1 MQEYS
6 RPLDES
12 IDTDVNVFSLLEER
26 AERNPNGSLVEYV
39 GADGVWKSY
48 TAEEFRD
55 KVIAVAKGFIARGVM
70 PGDAVSIIAHTSWQW
85 TVLDM
90 AIMSIGALT
99 VPIYET
105 SSSLQI
111 QHIVQDSQVCS
122 IFVESP
128 EMLPKVEAV
137 QEECPTLHDVYV
149 MNRGAIDACIE
160 YGKAVTDAE
169 FYERVHAV
177 NGSDIA
183 TIVYTSGSTGE
194 PKGIELTHSNF
205 VFIAKS
211 GVISMPDIAL
221 KGSPRLLLFLP
232 LAHVFARFMQLFCF
246 AGNITLGLT
255 SNLKT
260 VLSDFQTFKPTFIL
274 GVPRIF
280 EKIYN
285 AASQKAG
292 RGVKGFIFAYA
303 SKVAREWSRAQQ
315 SSSMV
320 PPMLALSH
328 SICKKLVYAPL
339 LHVFGGSVSYAIS
352 GGAPLDLSIAHFFN
366 GIGLPLLEGYGM
378 TETCAPSMVN
388 PTIGYRIGTVG
399 LPVKGVSVAI
409 ADDGELCIK
418 SPAVCKGYHNNPELT
433 KQQIVNGWLHT
444 GDFGSLDDD
453 GFVRITGRK
462 KDLIIT
468 AGGKNLSPNALEASL
483 MSSPII
489 SQAVVIGDRKPF
501 VSAIIALDLSEVN
514 TWLSSRGACPVRS
527 LKEASRNGI
536 VRAEVERAVSKANE
550 LVSRAESIRKF
561 EIVPDEFTQAN
572 GLITPSL
579 KARRQVVVERYNDLI
594 EHVIYAPRK
603 R

>member
-39 GADGVWKSY
+39 GADSVWKSY
-48 TAEEFRD
+48 TAQEFRD

-85 TVLDM
+85 TILDM

-255 SNLKT
+255 STLKT
-260 VLSDFQTFKPTFIL
+260 
-274 GVPRIF
+274 
-280 EKIYN
+280 
-285 AASQKAG
+285 
-292 RGVKGFIFAYA
+292 
-303 SKVAREWSRAQQ
+303 
-315 SSSMV
+315 
-320 PPMLALSH
+320 
-328 SICKKLVYAPL
+328 
-339 LHVFGGSVSYAIS
+339 VFGGSVSYAIS

-388 PTIGYRIGTVG
+388 PTTGYRIGTVG

-527 LKEASRNGI
+527 LKEASHNGI

>member
-1 MQEYS
+1 MQQYS
-6 RPLDES
+6 RPLDETLD
-12 IDTDVNVFSLLEER
+12 IDDSVFSLLEER
-26 AERNPNGSLVEYV
+26 ASRSPHDSLIEYV
-39 GADGVWKSY
+39 DTADTWQSY

-55 KVIAVAKGFIARGVM
+55 LVIAVAKGMIAKGIM

-90 AIMSIGALT
+90 AIMAIGAMT

-105 SSSLQI
+105 SSPLQI
-111 QHIVQDSQVCS
+111 QHIISDSNVRS

-128 EMLPKVEAV
+128 EMLPKVEAA
-137 QEECPTLHDVYV
+137 QEYCPTLTDVYV
-149 MNRGAIDACIE
+149 ISRGAIAACVE
-160 YGKAVTDAE
+160 YGKSVTDAE
-169 FYERVHAV
+169 FYERAHAV
-177 NGSDIA
+177 QGSDVA

-211 GVISMPDIAL
+211 GVISMPDIAY
-221 KGSPRLLLFLP
+221 KNQPRLLLFLP
-232 LAHVFARFMQLFCF
+232 LAHVFARFMQFFCF
-246 AGNITLGLT
+246 TGNITLGLT

-260 VLSDFQTFKPTFIL
+260 VLTDFQTFKPTFIL

-292 RGVKGFIFAYA
+292 RGVKGIIFAYA
-303 SKVAREWSRAQQ
+303 AQVARDWSYAQQ
-315 SSSMV
+315 SGAMV
-320 PPMLALSH
+320 SPMLAISH
-328 SICKKLVYAPL
+328 ELCKKLVYKPL
-339 LHVFGGSVSYAIS
+339 LQVFGGSVKYAIS

-388 PTIGYRIGTVG
+388 PTVGYRIGTVG

-433 KQQIVNGWLHT
+433 RQQIVNGWLHT
-444 GDFGSLDDD
+444 GDFGSLDSD

-468 AGGKNLSPNALEASL
+468 AGGKNLSPSTLEASL
-483 MSSPII
+483 MTSPII
-489 SQAVVIGDRKPF
+489 AQCVVIGDRKPF
-501 VSAIIALDLSEVN
+501 VAAIIALDLAEVN
-514 TWLSSRGACPVRS
+514 TWLAARGARPVSS
-527 LKEASRNGI
+527 LKEAAHNGI
-536 VRAEVERAVSKANE
+536 VRAEVERAVTKANT

-561 EIVPDEFTQAN
+561 EIVPQAFTQAN
-572 GLITPSL
+572 GLVTPSL
-579 KARRQVVVERYNDLI
+579 KARRKAVIERYNDLI
-594 EHVIYAPRK
+594 EQVIYAPRK

>member
-6 RPLDES
+6 RPLDDA
-12 IDTDVNVFSLLEER
+12 IDIDVNVFSLLENR
-26 AERNPNGSLVEYV
+26 VARNANGSLVEYV
-39 GADGVWKSY
+39 DNNGVWQSY
-48 TAEEFRD
+48 TAQDFRD
-55 KVIAVAKGFIARGVM
+55 TVIAVAKGFIARGVM

-90 AIMSIGALT
+90 AIMSIGALA

-111 QHIVQDSQVCS
+111 QHIVQDSQVVS
-122 IFVESP
+122 MFVESSD
-128 EMLPKVEAV
+128 MLPKIEAV
-137 QEECPTLHDVYV
+137 QAECDTLRDVHV
-149 MNRGAIDACIE
+149 MNRGALDACIE

-169 FYERVHAV
+169 FYERMHAV
-177 NGSDIA
+177 RGSDIA

-205 VFIAKS
+205 AFIAQS

-221 KGSPRLLLFLP
+221 KGNPRLLLFLP

-260 VLSDFQTFKPTFIL
+260 VLNDFQTFKPTFIL

-292 RGVKGFIFAYA
+292 RGMKGFIFAYA
-303 SKVAREWSRAQQ
+303 ANVARQWSYAQQ
-315 SSSMV
+315 SEAMV

-328 SICKKLVYAPL
+328 AICKKLVYKPL
-339 LHVFGGSVSYAIS
+339 LQVFGGAVSYAIS

-388 PTIGYRIGTVG
+388 PTTGYRIGTVG

-409 ADDGELCIK
+409 ANDGELCIK

-433 KQQIVNGWLHT
+433 RQQIVNGWLHT
-444 GDFGSLDDD
+444 GDFGSLDAD

-489 SQAVVIGDRKPF
+489 AQAVVIGDRKPF
-501 VSAIIALDLSEVN
+501 IAAIIALDITEVN
-514 TWLSSRGACPVRS
+514 TWLASRGACQVRS
-527 LKEASRNGI
+527 LQEASRNSI
-536 VRAEVERAVSKANE
+536 VRAEVERAVTRANA

-561 EIVPDEFTQAN
+561 EIVSDEFTQAN

-579 KARRQVVVERYNDLI
+579 KARRQAVAERYHDLI

>member
-1 MQEYS
+1 MKEYS
-6 RPLDES
+6 RPLDETL
-12 IDTDVNVFSLLEER
+12 DTDVNVFSLLEDR
-26 AERNPNGSLVEYV
+26 ASRTPNSSLVEYV
-39 GADGVWKSY
+39 GSNGSWESY
-48 TAEEFRD
+48 SAQEFRD
-55 KVIAVAKGFIARGVM
+55 MVIAVAKGFIARGVM

-90 AIMSIGALT
+90 AIMSIGAVT

-111 QHIVQDSQVCS
+111 QHIIQDSLVSS
-122 IFVESP
+122 IFVESSD
-128 EMLPKVEAV
+128 MLPKVEAA

-149 MNRGAIDACIE
+149 ITRGAVDACIE
-160 YGKAVTDAE
+160 YGKSVTDSE

-177 NGSDIA
+177 CGSDLA

-205 VFIAKS
+205 AFIAKS
-211 GVISMPDIAL
+211 GVISMPDIAF
-221 KGSPRLLLFLP
+221 KGNPRLMLFLP

-246 AGNITLGLT
+246 SGNVTLGLT

-260 VLSDFQTFKPTFIL
+260 VLNDFKTFKPTFIL

-303 SKVAREWSRAQQ
+303 ANTARQWSRAQQ
-315 SSSMV
+315 SEQMV

-328 SICKKLVYAPL
+328 ALCKKLVYKPL
-339 LHVFGGSVSYAIS
+339 LQVFGGSVSYAIS

-388 PTIGYRIGTVG
+388 PTTGYRIGTVG

-418 SPAVCKGYHNNPELT
+418 SPAVCKGYHNNPDLT
-433 KQQIVNGWLHT
+433 RQQIINGWLHT
-444 GDFGSLDDD
+444 GDFGSLDSD

-483 MSSPII
+483 MASPII

-501 VSAIIALDLSEVN
+501 IAAIIALDLAEVN
-514 TWLSSRGACPVRS
+514 SWLSSRGALKVRS
-527 LKEASRNGI
+527 LKEASQNGI
-536 VRAEVERAVSKANE
+536 VRAEVERAVTKSNS

-561 EIVPDEFTQAN
+561 EIVPDAFTQAN
-572 GLITPSL
+572 GLITPSM
-579 KARRQVVVERYNDLI
+579 KARRQAVVERYNDLI